1 MEITTATTAVL
12 DAVCRYLRNE
22 IDLEALEDSAA
33 QYIHLPA
40 SLPANTTV
48 VQLLGAIE
56 LSLAELSN
64 GDITEP
70 ELRQD
75 LRKELESSAAA
86 LPQAT
91 AAASGATPTPPSFR
105 RRPESGGRDT

>member
-1 MEITTATTAVL
+1 MEVTTATTAVL
-12 DAVCRYLRNE
+12 DAVCQYLRNE

-56 LSLAELSN
+56 LSPFNPSAEPRSQGCN
-64 GDITEP
+64 EV
-70 ELRQD
+70 
-75 LRKELESSAAA
+75 A
-86 LPQAT
+86 
-91 AAASGATPTPPSFR
+91 
-105 RRPESGGRDT
+105 

>member
-1 MEITTATTAVL
+1 MELMAATTAVL
-12 DAVCRYLRNE
+12 NAVRQYLRNE

-33 QYIHLPA
+33 QHIHLPA
-40 SLPANTTV
+40 SLPPNTTV

-70 ELRQD
+70 ELRED
-75 LRKELESSAAA
+75 LREELESVSAA

-91 AAASGATPTPPSFR
+91 AAPSGATPPPVI
-105 RRPESGGRDT
+105 PA